1 MILLSPNKSIVAPH
15 EIRRHPINRMSAL
28 SAFLIAAFLSACGT
42 TALFQSHSPLADAE
56 DLPPDS
62 TLEYRIFLIGDGG
75 APSRDTAEVNFM
87 LLDRAL
93 ADAGERSAIVFL
105 GDNIY
110 PSGMP
115 PETSPARAEAERRID
130 AQLAIL
136 EDYEGRIVFVP
147 GNHDWGGGGLGG
159 DRAAVIRQESYIESR
174 LERGDTFVPDR
185 GYPGPVEI
193 QLDEQIMLIAV
204 DTQWWLED
212 QKTFGDT
219 GTYQL
224 ESEGEFL
231 LELDDVL
238 WRNADKHLVVV
249 AHHPIFTNG
258 EHGGY
263 FRSLR
268 SVFTGEAFSRR
279 YLGTPQDLSNL
290 KYRQLRDGLTAVFQ
304 HHRDLVYAAGHDH
317 SLQYF
322 HHNDQHYVVSGSGS
336 KLGYVRD
343 GQGSLF
349 TAERKGFGVLR
360 YHTDGSIWLTFY
372 SPDEAGEEAELLY
385 LRQIRE
391 PNAPLVAYAAPEE
404 MAEADADTVRI
415 DPAGTLI
422 EPPGARPA
430 FDSLAAGRDLD
441 SLVVEHRIDRAPA
454 GGDTLSV
461 ETVRIEKD
469 DDSAG
474 TSLQAQSPYT
484 FVSEGTIN
492 LAANPD
498 FASGPIRSLF
508 LGEHYRDVWRLPIEV
523 PVIDLSRTAGGL
535 TPIKKGGGLQTVSL
549 RLLGEDGDQYVL
561 RSINK
566 DPTATI
572 PEYLLDTIA
581 EDVVEDQI
589 AAMHPYAAFTLPT
602 MARAAGVFHTHP
614 TLVFIPDDARLG
626 FYRQVFANTLA
637 LFEARPDEDQSDEA
651 RFGNAEN
658 VIGTPR
664 LIENIEEDNDEFVDQ
679 RSFARARLF
688 DMFIGDW
695 DRHKDQ
701 WRWAEFDVTPG
712 KIFKPIPR
720 DRDFAFFKFDGL
732 LPRLVKL
739 SGNEQF
745 RRFTDFERIYNDLLG
760 LNFNGA
766 AMDRRF
772 TSSLTREDWL
782 EIADSL
788 HTALTDDVIEAAVR
802 EFPPEV
808 YDLQGDHIARI
819 LRVRRD
825 RLSHAASDYYR
836 MLSGTV
842 DVVGSDK
849 HERFEVRRL
858 DDERTLVVMYKTK
871 IEGDIDRELYRRIF
885 NTSETE
891 EVRLYG
897 LGGVDY
903 FKVTGEVDDGIRIR
917 AIGGEDEDTFEDSSR
932 VAGSSEHTIFYDTN
946 EGNTWMTG
954 RETEVVRS
962 NDFEN
967 NQYEMLRFELDQYMP
982 LVHFSRNTDDGLLLG
997 GGVKITKHGFR
1008 REPYAAQH
1016 RIFGTVATRRRA
1028 YNLHYR
1034 GHYVESMGSWDGY
1047 LKADAVA
1054 DRRFRNFY
1062 GMGNE
1067 TDVEDRD
1074 FYQARIGGISV
1085 QSSLHKGLL
1094 PFTAVRIGPT
1104 FELTR
1109 VEQQTINGARIPTRF
1124 TDEDLQDKYY
1134 VGVEGEFHV
1143 DGTDTLAS
1151 TEHGLRWLNSVAANV
1166 GVRNTRNAYVRLGS
1180 ELSYF
1185 YTFYNPMRVTLG
1197 LRFGG
1202 ATNIGDFEFYQANTL
1217 GGQSNL
1223 RGYRKTRF
1231 AGHSM
1236 AFSNVDVRLQ
1246 LFDFNIYLIRGIA
1259 GVLGFFDTGRVWA
1272 GGEDSDIW
1280 HSGYGGGIWI
1290 APFNQVA
1297 LTATIGVSPDDMLF
1311 DISMG
1316 FQF

>member
-1 MILLSPNKSIVAPH
+1 MILSALNKSNVAYHRTVRSPA
-15 EIRRHPINRMSAL
+15 NRL
-28 SAFLIAAFLSACGT
+28 SVLAAILITGFLSACGT
-42 TALFQSHSPLADAE
+42 SALFQSPSRVADAE
-56 DLPPDS
+56 IPPDS
-62 TLEYRIFLIGDGG
+62 TLEYMIFLIGDGG
-75 APSRDTAEVNFM
+75 APSRDTAAVNFM

-130 AQLAIL
+130 AQLAVL
-136 EDYEGRIVFVP
+136 EDYEGRVAFVP
-147 GNHDWGGGGLGG
+147 GNHDWGGQGLGG
-159 DRAAVIRQESYIESR
+159 DRATLIRQEVYVESK
-174 LERGDTFVPDR
+174 LDRGDTFVPDR

-193 QLDEQIMLIAV
+193 QLDEHIMLIAI

-212 QKTFGDT
+212 QKTYGDT

-290 KYRQLRDGLTAVFQ
+290 KYRQLRDGLLAVFQ
-304 HHRDLVYAAGHDH
+304 HHRDLIYAAGHDH

-343 GQGSLF
+343 GRGSLF
-349 TAERKGFGVLR
+349 TAERKGFSVLR

-372 SPDEAGEEAELLY
+372 SPDEEGVEAELLY
-385 LRQIRE
+385 ARRIRE
-391 PNAPLVAYAAPEE
+391 PNAPLIAYVAKDDI
-404 MAEADADTVRI
+404 AEAEIDTARV
-415 DPAGTLI
+415 D
-422 EPPGARPA
+422 PPGPQLR
-430 FDSLAAGRDLD
+430 LD
-441 SLVVEHRIDRAPA
+441 SLEVDQILDSHVVERPMDSAPA

-461 ETVRIEKD
+461 D
-469 DDSAG
+469 AAG
-474 TSLQAQSPYT
+474 GIDYDGKSLGASIPPQSPYT
-484 FVSEGTIN
+484 FVSEGTVTI
-492 LAANPD
+492 AANSG
-498 FASGPIRSLF
+498 FATGPLRTLF
-508 LGEHYRDVWRLPIEV
+508 LGEHYRDVWRLPIQV

-572 PEYLLDTIA
+572 PDYLLETIA
-581 EDVVEDQI
+581 QDVVEDQI

-614 TLVFIPDDARLG
+614 TLVYVPDDERLG
-626 FYRQVFANTLA
+626 FYRPIFANTLA
-637 LFEARPDEDQSDEA
+637 LLEARPDEDQSDEA
-651 RFGNAEN
+651 RFGYAEN
-658 VIGTPR
+658 VIGTPT

-712 KIFKPIPR
+712 KIFKPVPR

-732 LPRLVKL
+732 LPGLIKMI
-739 SGNEQF
+739 GNQEF
-745 RRFTDFERIYNDLLG
+745 RRFTDFERIYNDMLG
-760 LNFNGA
+760 LNYNGA

-772 TSSLTREDWL
+772 TSSLSGEDWL

-788 HTALTDDVIEAAVR
+788 QTALTDDVIEAAVR
-802 EFPPEV
+802 EFPSEV
-808 YDLQGDHIARI
+808 YALHGDHMARI

-825 RLSHAASDYYR
+825 RLSHAASEYYR
-836 MLSGTV
+836 MLSRTV
-842 DVVGSDK
+842 DVIGSDK
-849 HERFEVRRL
+849 HERFEVSRL

-885 NTSETE
+885 KTSETE

-903 FKVTGEVDDGIRIR
+903 FKVTGEVDDGVRIR
-917 AIGGEDEDTFEDSSR
+917 AIGGEDEDTFVDSSR
-932 VAGSSEHTIFYDTN
+932 VAGISEHTIFYDTN
-946 EGNTWMTG
+946 QGNNWVTG
-954 RETEVVRS
+954 PETEVIRS

-967 NQYEMLRFELDQYMP
+967 NRYEMLRFELDQYMP

-997 GGVKITKHGFR
+997 GGAKITIHGFR
-1008 REPYAAQH
+1008 RAPYAAQH
-1016 RIFGTVATRRRA
+1016 RIFGTAATRRRA

-1034 GHYVESMGSWDGY
+1034 GHFVESVGSWDGF
-1047 LKADAVA
+1047 LAADAVA
-1054 DRRFRNFY
+1054 DRRYRNFY
-1062 GMGNE
+1062 GLGNE
-1067 TDVEDRD
+1067 TEIEDRD
-1074 FYQARIGGISV
+1074 FFLARIGGISARP
-1085 QSSLHKGLL
+1085 SLQKQLL
-1094 PFTAVRIGPT
+1094 PFTSVRVGPS
-1104 FELTR
+1104 FEFTR
-1109 VEQQTINGARIPTRF
+1109 VEPQTLNGSSVPTRF
-1124 TDEDLQDKYY
+1124 TAEDFQDKYY
-1134 VGVEGEFHV
+1134 VGLEGEFHI
-1143 DGTDTLAS
+1143 DGTDTLAA
-1151 TEHGLRWLNSVAANV
+1151 TEHGLRWLNSAAANV
-1166 GVRNTRNAYVRLGS
+1166 GVRNTRNAFVRLES

-1197 LRFGG
+1197 LRLGG

-1217 GGQSNL
+1217 GGRSNL
-1223 RGYRKTRF
+1223 RGYRTTRF

-1236 AFSNVDVRLQ
+1236 AFNNVDVRVQ
-1246 LFDFNIYLIRGIA
+1246 LFDFNVYVMRGIG

-1272 GGEDSDIW
+1272 GGDDSDVW
-1280 HSGYGGGIWI
+1280 HTGYGGGIWI
-1290 APFNQVA
+1290 APFNQVV
-1297 LTATIGVSPDDMLF
+1297 LTATMGFSPDDTLF